1 MDNIILAFSYL
12 LPIINTL
19 LDKEFSKEN
28 ITGLLSD
35 YEKNQ
40 VTLTIPLAMY
50 LLLHGQKID
59 ENKLSNYL
67 SYYNL
72 NWSFYFNLLQLQE
85 PLEICADNTENI
97 VSHIFLPLLNV
108 NSVTYRHN
116 LGSYPIY
123 TIVYDNNNNVV
134 LADLKITNTT
144 ITASFNNNF
153 TGILSI
159 LLMYPTMQTFII
171 NNQTSITIA
180 HGLGRKPIAFTVYDS
195 LGNVVIC
202 AENANNTNLTLE
214 FNQPFTGTVILI

>member
-12 LPIINTL
+12 LPIINKL
-19 LDKEFSKEN
+19 LDNEFSKEN
-28 ITGLLSD
+28 ITGTISN

-40 VTLTIPLAMY
+40 ITLTVPLAMY

-59 ENKLSNYL
+59 EKKLSDYL
-67 SYYNL
+67 SCYNL
-72 NWSFYFNLLQLQE
+72 NWAFYFNLLELQE
-85 PLEICADNTENI
+85 TSEICVDNSEVI
-97 VSHIFLPLLNV
+97 SHIFLPLV
-108 NSVTYRHN
+108 NITSITYRHN

-123 TIVYDNNNNVV
+123 TLVYDENGNVV
-134 LADLKITNTT
+134 LAELKVTNTT
-144 ITASFNNNF
+144 ITASFNTNF

-159 LLMYPTMQTFII
+159 LLTYPTMQTFVI
-171 NNQTSITIA
+171 NNQTSITIP
-180 HGLGRKPIAFTVYDS
+180 HGLGRKPIAWTVYDS